1 MTTQSI
7 VLIIDDEP
15 IIRESL
21 ADLLAGENY
30 QLEFAVNGQEGL
42 EKAAQF
48 LPDVILLDVMMPGMD
63 GYEVCRRLRA
73 DPQLAEAPVVMV
85 TALDDREARLEAI
98 RAGADDFVSKP
109 YDSVELI
116 ARLQSITRL
125 NRYRR
130 LQEERTRL
138 GWVLDHAGD
147 GYLILDEHDALLYAN
162 PRARLY
168 LGLPLDSL
176 AKAGKFL
183 DLIRRQYRLEPD
195 LGWRAWPH
203 LTGRCYL
210 VRPESLNT
218 RAFWL
223 QVEVF
228 YPSMAQGSG
237 RVIQLS
243 DFTEQIA
250 AWRDIRKFHSVI
262 SHKTLTPLNH
272 IYNSLEMLTDDLD
285 SLPRDEVT
293 RLADVAL
300 QGAKRLFGELK
311 DVFQYISTPSLA
323 KPGEGF
329 ALAHLRPQIAGIA
342 PALGLTS
349 VTLTMPGNLEQAR
362 LTISG
367 RVMELILWELL
378 ENARKF
384 HPKQS
389 PTVEVSVARAEE
401 RTIRLQVRDDGVTLA
416 PDQLAHV
423 WAPYVQGEK
432 HFTGETPGMGL
443 GLAMVAALVWQV
455 KGRASLTN
463 RADGPGV
470 VVELTLPLSP
480 L

>member
-1 MTTQSI
+1 MIPTSI

-15 IIRESL
+15 GIREGL
-21 ADLLAGENY
+21 EALLAAENY
-30 QLEFAVNGQEGL
+30 QLEMAANGPEGL
-42 EKAAQF
+42 EKAAQL
-48 LPDVILLDVMMPGMD
+48 LPDVVLLDVMMPGMD

-73 DPQLAEAPVVMV
+73 DPQLAEAPVLMV
-85 TALDDREARLEAI
+85 TALNDREARLEAI
-98 RAGADDFVSKP
+98 RAGADDFISKP
-109 YDSVELI
+109 YDDVELT

-162 PRARLY
+162 PRACLY
-168 LGLPLDSL
+168 LGLPLDNL
-176 AKAGKFL
+176 AQGGKFL
-183 DLIRRQYRLEPD
+183 DLVRRQYRLEPD
-195 LGWRAWPH
+195 LAWGAWPH

-228 YPSMAQGSG
+228 HPSTAQGSG

-243 DFTEQIA
+243 DVTEQIA
-250 AWRDIRKFHSVI
+250 AWRDMRKFHSVI

-272 IYNSLEMLTDDLD
+272 IYNSLEMLTNDLD

-300 QGAKRLFGELK
+300 QGAKRLFADLQ
-311 DVFQYISTPSLA
+311 DIFQYISAPSLA

-329 ALAHLRPQIAGIA
+329 GLADLRPQIAAIA
-342 PALGLTS
+342 SALDLAS
-349 VTLTMPGNLEQAR
+349 VTLMMPGDLEQAR
-362 LTISG
+362 LTISR
-367 RVMELILWELL
+367 RVIELILWELL
-378 ENARKF
+378 ENAKKF

-416 PDQLAHV
+416 PDQLTHA

-432 HFTGETPGMGL
+432 RFTGETPGMGL

-455 KGRASLTN
+455 KGKASLTN
-463 RADGPGV
+463 RIDGPGV
-470 VVELTLPLSP
+470 VVELTLPLAP
-480 L
+480 M